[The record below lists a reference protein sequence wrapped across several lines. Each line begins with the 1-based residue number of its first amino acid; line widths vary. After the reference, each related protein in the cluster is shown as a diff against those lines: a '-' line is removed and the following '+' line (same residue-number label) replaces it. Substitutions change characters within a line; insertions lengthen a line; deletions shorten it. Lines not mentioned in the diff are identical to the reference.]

1 MRAYDELLFSGRDF
15 AFEAILKSISDNYW
29 ESWESQ
35 ELAKPD
41 SQTISKSR
49 PEVERSDFYKDDCRR
64 MSYECNSWDYDDATK
79 YGGYLAREYNGSR
92 FGSYPLCDDY
102 GEDSHP

>member
-1 MRAYDELLFSGRDF
+1 MRVYDGLVFSGRGF

-29 ESWESQ
+29 ESQ
-35 ELAKPD
+35 EIAKLD

-49 PEVERSDFYKDDCRR
+49 PEIERSNFFKDDYRR
-64 MSYECNSWDYDDATK
+64 TLYECNSWDYDDANK
-79 YGGYLAREYNGSR
+79 YCGYLAREYNGSR